1 MTRVENVMNGAA
13 YWGAYYR
20 YHPEQFVEDY
30 LHIRLK
36 FFQKFLLAVMFW
48 ATTFVMIACR
58 GIGKTYLS
66 AIYCVVRC
74 ILYPGTRVCVASG
87 KRGQAMNI
95 IEKILYELMP
105 QSEELRAEIDERQT
119 KLNGT
124 NAQIVLRNSS
134 MIKVVT
140 ANDNARGNRCNTLLL
155 DECRLIPK
163 DIIDTVLRKF
173 LTLRR
178 MPMYRALTDEERKAE
193 YAKEKNLTLYLTSA
207 YWADSWV
214 YTKCIDTM
222 KAMLDPNRHQFV
234 CGFPYQLSIMEGLL
248 DPEAV
253 ADDLSDTNFSSIKFS
268 MEMEALFYGAGD
280 DSFFDFDSV
289 SQNRRIKYPMLPA
302 SACKRLP
309 KADVLRIPR
318 KQHGEMRILSADI
331 ALMSSKRNRNDATAI
346 FINQLMPSKT
356 GRCVSN
362 IVYADSCEGMRTDD
376 QALVIRRLFD
386 EFQCDYIVLDCA
398 GVGLGTY
405 DALARDIV
413 DPDSGDIY
421 PALSCCNDKTM
432 AERCTVPGAAKV
444 IWSIKANAQF
454 NSDCAILLRE
464 GFRSGRVRLLLN
476 EYDAEEALMGVKG
489 YSSLDASEKII
500 FQMPY
505 IHTTLLIDEMVKL
518 QHEETSGKVRLYERS
533 GMRKDRYSSLSYNY
547 YVATQLENKLSR
559 RINWEAEAN
568 DLFAIKAPQT
578 RRERTVSRTGG
589 GNKQPKW
596 F

>member
-1 MTRVENVMNGAA
+1 MTRAENVMNGAA

-30 LHIRLK
+30 LHIRLRY
-36 FFQKFLLAVMFW
+36 FQKFLLDMMFW

-74 ILYPGTRVCVASG
+74 VLYPGTRVCIASG
-87 KRGQAMNI
+87 KRGQAMNVL
-95 IEKILYELMP
+95 EKILYELRP
-105 QSEELRAEIDERQT
+105 QSAELRAEIDDRQT
-119 KLNGT
+119 RLNGT
-124 NAQIVLRNSS
+124 NAQILFFNTS

-140 ANDNARGNRCNTLLL
+140 ANDNARGNRASVLLL

-178 MPMYRALTDEERKAE
+178 MPRYGALTDEERKAE

-432 AERCTVPGAAKV
+432 AERCTVPGAARV

>member
-1 MTRVENVMNGAA
+1 MV
-13 YWGAYYR
+13 W
-20 YHPEQFVEDY
+20 P
-30 LHIRLK
+30 RLK
-36 FFQKFLLAVMFW
+36 GCANV
-48 ATTFVMIACR
+48 
-58 GIGKTYLS
+58 
-66 AIYCVVRC
+66 
-74 ILYPGTRVCVASG
+74 
-87 KRGQAMNI
+87 AMNVL
-95 IEKILYELMP
+95 EKILYELRP
-105 QSEELRAEIDERQT
+105 GSPELQFEIDDRQT

-124 NAQIVLRNSS
+124 NAQIVFWDTSI
-134 MIKVVT
+134 IKVVT
-140 ANDNARGNRCNTLLL
+140 ANDNARGNRCNTLVL
-155 DECRLIPK
+155 DEARLIPK

-178 MPMYRALTDEERKAE
+178 MPRYGALTDEERKAE

-476 EYDAEEALMGVKG
+476 EYDAEEALMGIKG

-547 YVATQLENKLSR
+547 YVATQLENRLSR